1 MHWDLKS
8 IVNGMFSWSRLIS
21 SQIDIA
27 FAGQNK
33 KKAFRRSSKLK
44 RLFLLYPQFTYLIKI
59 IKIKFTFGSLYVSKI
74 WKMFFFMFIRSQNL
88 NKFEKNSIEEYNH
101 KNENSSVIL
110 RLVNSNSERISFHKH
125 GNQQC

>member
-1 MHWDLKS
+1 
-8 IVNGMFSWSRLIS
+8 
-21 SQIDIA
+21 
-27 FAGQNK
+27 
-33 KKAFRRSSKLK
+33 
-44 RLFLLYPQFTYLIKI
+44 
-59 IKIKFTFGSLYVSKI
+59 
-74 WKMFFFMFIRSQNL
+74 MFIRSQNL